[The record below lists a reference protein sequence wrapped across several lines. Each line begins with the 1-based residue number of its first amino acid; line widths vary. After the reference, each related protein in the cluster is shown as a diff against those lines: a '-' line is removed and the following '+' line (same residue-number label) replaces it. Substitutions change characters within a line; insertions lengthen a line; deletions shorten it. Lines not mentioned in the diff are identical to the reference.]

1 MSLDE
6 FRSKRIRVFRNGDL
20 YEPGKK
26 LVINTRVYRNFEQFL
41 SRLSDEINLVN
52 GAVRKVFTLDGHI
65 IRTLDDLKDGAV
77 YVATGGESFKKI
89 PYLITADIPA
99 SAVSGMT
106 NGDSESREK
115 SALIRTKRPSGW
127 GVNTIKERFGTS
139 RAPKEVQ
146 ERRKKERPI
155 FGPTSKAYKV
165 TVFTNGDGASTGIKM
180 ILNYRNCRT
189 FDQLLK
195 NLTELLRIS
204 VRRLYDAENG
214 HKISNLRQIHD
225 GQNLVAAVADG
236 FKHTTYH
243 IQQPAQ
249 ANKHEDD
256 FPRVVTFFPN
266 GDLYHIGQT
275 VTVTKK
281 RFPNLQRLLENL
293 NTQIHLVTG
302 MIQRIYALD
311 GHRIQSVDELT
322 HNGAYVVVSNHD
334 PFIRAKYN
342 VNAPIVSEHPV
353 KGLAG
358 QTQRNEFMAGIRKLP
373 KKGHPAVTEEVT
385 EDEESDSGRG
395 RRLGEM
401 VARIQKKVKAKRS
414 NSQPPRVPED
424 EPVEPAAHKKV
435 GNKQPNSKQVPAEGK
450 HVQGKPKKAP
460 EQVVRKHDEGREVSQ
475 TSRTPVSISQER
487 IGSPHKYRK
496 IYKSKEEIAEAAAV
510 RSKEEEQ
517 VAPTVNT
524 KGGRKQGQEKEEV
537 EKNVKS
543 HPGKKATDAGV
554 HEDDEETTTVRS
566 RKQKHV
572 VDDEEEIV
580 TGKSKPKKAV
590 AEVNNEN
597 DEETTTVRS
606 RKQKHVTDNE
616 EEIITGKSKPTKAM
630 AEVESEN
637 DEESTTTRRKHV
649 ARPTSEVTDHQ
660 IEEIVTPDRSSDAH
674 DVYGESGKVRVMQ
687 SNSHK
692 SRPDIRNNDGE
703 EATTKS
709 TRKLLQKSRPDI
721 TSDDES
727 TTRSTRTLQ
736 KSRPDYTTDDES
748 TTRSTHKTHTT
759 SSDSEPP
766 SEHQTAIKITRKKQ
780 PAESDELD
788 NDGDE
793 ETSSKLTKLNEL
805 GSRASLR
812 LSQTSLGH
820 KPANDHNETV
830 VTKHR
835 KKGQN
840 NHTSVSG
847 VQTEGNSDEEDNVD
861 EREWRKVESREGNG
875 REVVPPLPNKSQL

>member
-77 YVATGGESFKKI
+77 YVATGGESFKKV
-89 PYLITADIPA
+89 PYLITADIPP

-127 GVNTIKERFGTS
+127 GVNIIKERFGTS
-139 RAPKEVQ
+139 KAPKEVQ
-146 ERRKKERPI
+146 ERRKKEPERPI

-165 TVFTNGDGASTGIKM
+165 TVFTNGDGASAGIKM

-236 FKHTTYH
+236 FKQTTYH
-243 IQQPAQ
+243 IEHPAQ

-302 MIQRIYALD
+302 MIQKLYALD

-322 HNGAYVVVSNHD
+322 HNGAYVVVSNND
-334 PFIRAKYN
+334 PFIRGKYN

-373 KKGHPAVTEEVT
+373 KKGHPAVTEEAT

-401 VARIQKKVKAKRS
+401 AARIRKKVKAKRS
-414 NSQPPRVPED
+414 SSQPPHVPEN
-424 EPVEPAAHKKV
+424 ELVEPAAHKKV
-435 GNKQPNSKQVPAEGK
+435 VSKQPNSKQAPAEAK
-450 HVQGKPKKAP
+450 RVEKVEQAKPKKAS
-460 EQVVRKHDEGREVSQ
+460 EQVARKHDEGRDVSQ
-475 TSRTPVSISQER
+475 TSRTPVETSQER

-496 IYKSKEEIAEAAAV
+496 IYKSKEEIAEPAAV
-510 RSKEEEQ
+510 RAREEEK
-517 VAPTVNT
+517 VAPVTN
-524 KGGRKQGQEKEEV
+524 KGGKKQGQEQKDEV
-537 EKNVKS
+537 EKTVKS
-543 HPGKKATDAGV
+543 HPGKKATNAEV

-572 VDDEEEIV
+572 TDDEEEIL
-580 TGKSKPKKAV
+580 TGKSKPKKAA
-590 AEVNNEN
+590 AE
-597 DEETTTVRS
+597 
-606 RKQKHVTDNE
+606 
-616 EEIITGKSKPTKAM
+616 A
-630 AEVESEN
+630 ESEN
-637 DEESTTTRRKHV
+637 DEEITTRRKHI
-649 ARPTSEVTDHQ
+649 ARPPTEVTDHQ
-660 IEEIVTPDRSSDAH
+660 IEEIVTPEPSSDAH
-674 DVYGESGKVRVMQ
+674 EVYGESGEVRVMQ

-692 SRPDIRNNDGE
+692 SRSDIRNNDSEG
-703 EATTKS
+703 TTKS
-709 TRKLLQKSRPDI
+709 TRKLLQKSRPDVSEDEAI
-721 TSDDES
+721 TTKSTRKLVQKSRPDVTSDDES

-736 KSRPDYTTDDES
+736 KSRPDHTTEDES
-748 TTRSTHKTHTT
+748 TTSSTHKTHK
-759 SSDSEPP
+759 SSSESEPP
-766 SEHQTAIKITRKKQ
+766 SEHQKTNKITKKKQ
-780 PAESDELD
+780 PAESNELD
-788 NDGDE
+788 NDDDE

-830 VTKHR
+830 ITKHR
-835 KKGQN
+835 KKGKN

-861 EREWRKVESREGNG
+861 EREWRKVESREGYV
-875 REVVPPLPNKSQL
+875 REAVPALPNKSQL